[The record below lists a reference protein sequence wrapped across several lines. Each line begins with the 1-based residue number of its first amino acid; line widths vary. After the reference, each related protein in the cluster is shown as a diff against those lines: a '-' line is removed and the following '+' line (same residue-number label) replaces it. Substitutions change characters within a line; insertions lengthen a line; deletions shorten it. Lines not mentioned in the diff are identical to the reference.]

1 MLHNDL
7 QKQSGNW
14 RSKGNKNKLD
24 LIMVQRNI

>member
-14 RSKGNKNKLD
+14 RSKGNKIN
-24 LIMVQRNI
+24 LIL